1 MNFISILEPE
11 KVWDKWPDRA
21 PAYFLDLNID
31 QILKLIQE
39 ESMEYN
45 IAPMYY
51 QFPDREGMSYRREIY
66 RDIKQPEIFES
77 LQKFSE
83 NMRHSNHMERMHV
96 AKDNEIQGCMWRTEA
111 IYYYC
116 MAVSGLHD
124 VLKNALAQNVI
135 RSEGL
140 KSLCEY
146 LDTLQKDENFA
157 KMHKDVC
164 AIWEKIKSFR
174 FTLTIQDNRL
184 VMTEGV
190 TKCTYE
196 SFLEENF
203 EQYSVAKKDSL
214 RSPYMGSQFL
224 EGLEKKLLMAYFAK
238 YPKLLKEVTA
248 FAAGYVNY
256 KKEELLRLEEEVQ
269 FYLSYYRFQRK
280 CQKQGFVFTTAG
292 CDEEKPMEAS
302 GVYDLALAC
311 VNYLQDKEVVS
322 NDFTYAEGEQFF
334 VVNGPNQGGKT
345 TFARS
350 LGQLVYFS
358 KMGLDVSAASAN
370 IHYFTDLLTHFS
382 VEESMESGQ
391 GKLMEELNR
400 LSPIMKQ
407 NCRKAFVIINE
418 LFTTAAHYDGCIMG
432 ARVLEHFTGC
442 ECKGVYVTHLRELGN
457 ACTGVV
463 RLAAMLDGTAAHKR
477 TYRVIRNT
485 AELDGYAE
493 DIVNKY
499 QLSYDDL
506 HERLKKPA
514 WMEGGKASC

>member
-11 KVWDKWPDRA
+11 KVQDKWPDRV

-39 ESMEYN
+39 ESMDYN

-51 QFPDREGMSYRREIY
+51 QFPDRESMNYRREIY

-83 NMRHSNHMERMHV
+83 SMRHSNHMEKIHV
-96 AKDNEIQGCMWRTEA
+96 AKDNEIQGCIWRTEA
-111 IYYYC
+111 IYFYC
-116 MAVSGLHD
+116 TAVSDLHD
-124 VLKNALAQNVI
+124 VLKKALEQNTI
-135 RSEGL
+135 CSEGL
-140 KSLCEY
+140 RSLYEY
-146 LDTLQKDENFA
+146 LDELQREEAYA
-157 KMHKDVC
+157 KMHKEVC
-164 AIWEKIKSFR
+164 AIWDKIKSFR

-184 VMTEGV
+184 VMKKGSTDRI
-190 TKCTYE
+190 YE
-196 SFLEENF
+196 SFLEDSF
-203 EQYSVAKKDSL
+203 GQYNVAKRDSL
-214 RSPYMGSQFL
+214 RSPYMGSRL
-224 EGLEKKLLMAYFAK
+224 LSGIEKKLLMAYFAK
-238 YPKLLKEVTA
+238 YPKLLKEIVA
-248 FAAGYVNY
+248 FAAGYTNY

-269 FYLSYYRFQRK
+269 FYLSYYRFQKK
-280 CQKQGFVFTTAG
+280 CQKQGFVFVEPT
-292 CDEEKPMEAS
+292 CEQNRPMEAS

-322 NDFTYAEGEQFF
+322 NDFTYADGEQFF

-350 LGQLVYFS
+350 VGQLVYFT
-358 KMGLDVSAASAN
+358 KMGLDVNAVSAN

-400 LSPIMKQ
+400 LSPIMRTR
-407 NCRKAFVIINE
+407 CRQAFVIINE

-442 ECKGVYVTHLRELGN
+442 DCKGVYVTHLRELGN
-457 ACTGVV
+457 ACNGVV
-463 RLAAMLDGTAAHKR
+463 RLAAMLDGTTAHRR
-477 TYRVIRNT
+477 TYCVIRNT

-506 HERLKKPA
+506 HERLKNPA
-514 WMEGGKASC
+514 WMEGGNASC

>member
-11 KVWDKWPDRA
+11 KVQDKWPDRA

-39 ESMEYN
+39 ESMDYN

-51 QFPDREGMSYRREIY
+51 QFPDRESMNYRREIY

-116 MAVSGLHD
+116 MAVRELYE
-124 VLKNALAQNVI
+124 VLGNALSQNTI
-135 RSEGL
+135 CSEGL
-140 KSLCEY
+140 RNLYEY
-146 LDTLQKDENFA
+146 LDALQKEEAYA
-157 KMHKDVC
+157 KMQEGVYT
-164 AIWEKIKSFR
+164 IWDKIKSFR
-174 FTLTIQDNRL
+174 YTLIIQGNRL
-184 VMTEGV
+184 VIKEGV
-190 TKCTYE
+190 TQKKYE
-196 SFLEENF
+196 DFLKDNF
-203 EQYSVAKKDSL
+203 GQYNVAKNDHMH
-214 RSPYMGSQFL
+214 SPYLGSQIF
-224 EGLEKKLLMAYFAK
+224 GNMEKALLMAYFGK
-238 YPKLLKEVTA
+238 YPMLLKEIVS
-248 FAAGYVNY
+248 FAAGYTNY

-269 FYLSYYRFQRK
+269 FYLSYYRFQAK
-280 CQKQGFVFTTAG
+280 CIRQGFVFASPT
-292 CDEEKPMEAS
+292 CEEEKPMEAC

-350 LGQLVYFS
+350 VGQLVYFT
-358 KMGLDVSAASAN
+358 KMGLDVNAVTAN
-370 IHYFTDLLTHFS
+370 VHYFTDLLTHFS

-407 NCRKAFVIINE
+407 NCRNAFVIINE

-432 ARVLEHFTGC
+432 ARVLEHFTGS

-457 ACTGVV
+457 ACEGVV
-463 RLAAMLDGTAAHKR
+463 RLAAMLDGTAAHRR
-477 TYRVIRNT
+477 TYRVIRNA

-506 HERLKKPA
+506 HERLKNPA
-514 WMEGGKASC
+514 WMEGGNASC